1 MCADNIASVFLWSS
15 AENAIGLVAACLPPI
30 HKLYNFYGGNGI
42 PNDGVGGGGGG
53 GAGGDQMN
61 MSQGGDNNRAGA
73 TETIGG
79 TPLSKCDGTDD
90 GGGGGGGGAL
100 TVGGEASA
108 RAQSRA
114 GSRSA
119 RRSQRQPSD
128 LESLGSGSGRWH
140 ELDNRGSSREN
151 IVRSET
157 TYSI

>member
-1 MCADNIASVFLWSS
+1 MLIIYVRADNMASVFLWSS
-15 AENAIGLVAACLPPI
+15 VENAIGLVAACLPPI

-53 GAGGDQMN
+53 AGGDPMN
-61 MSQGGDNNRAGA
+61 ISQGGDNNNNRAGA

-79 TPLSKCDGTDD
+79 TPLSKGDGADD
-90 GGGGGGGGAL
+90 GAL
-100 TVGGEASA
+100 SVGGEASA

-119 RRSQRQPSD
+119 RRSHRQPSD
-128 LESLGSGSGRWH
+128 LESLGSGDGRWH